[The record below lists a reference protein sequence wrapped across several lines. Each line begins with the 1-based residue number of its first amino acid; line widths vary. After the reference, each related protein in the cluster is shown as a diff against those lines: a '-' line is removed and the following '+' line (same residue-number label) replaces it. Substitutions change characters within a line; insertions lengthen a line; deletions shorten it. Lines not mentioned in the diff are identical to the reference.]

1 MKLFFA
7 LLFLFIF
14 LPVVV
19 FSASLKGDFV
29 YFFPTTWEIR
39 SIGKALWEDKGLLIS
54 ADVIVVNLLTEN
66 VTAIGE
72 VKVIKDGKEEFYD
85 VFSTRRLDFN
95 LYETQLLPYIMAK
108 EIGIDWRTKMIIF
121 KDLRLSKD
129 IILPEFSLPFGPYS
143 SSINFSVGEEIVS
156 IDTSA
161 PYISI
166 ILPYNDGIF
175 TEILTASGMEV
186 FYEKEGYYLLGA
198 RAYIDRGISVF
209 GEYTFYSPD
218 RSLKF
223 TVGYNEIPYS
233 ILSKEI
239 RNGVWKYTGEGR
251 VKWKDKPEIT
261 LSLTV
266 EQWDRMMLKGE
277 LIIYTEDGTLEFN
290 PYIGYRFDLSQDLS
304 LNIYLSKIGLD
315 NLQFTYRLQPAVNL
329 KLGYINPDKYVL
341 GIEWGYRGIELIDYN
356 GTISLIIR

>member
-1 MKLFFA
+1 MKILFF
-7 LLFLFIF
+7 LCILFIF
-14 LPVVV
+14 PSIV
-19 FSASLKGDFV
+19 FSATLKGDFV
-29 YFFPTTWEIR
+29 YFFPTTWEIKG
-39 SIGKALWEDKGLLIS
+39 IGNAIWKDKRFLIS

-66 VTAIGE
+66 VTAIGD
-72 VKVIKDGKEEFYD
+72 VKVLKDNKEELYD
-85 VFSTRRLDFN
+85 VFSTRGLDFS
-95 LYETQLLPYIMAK
+95 LYESQSLPYIMAK
-108 EIGIDWRTKMIIF
+108 EIGIDWQTKIITF
-121 KDLRLSKD
+121 KDLRLSQD
-129 IILPEFSLPFGPYS
+129 ILLPEFSLPFGPYS
-143 SSINFSVGEEIVS
+143 SGIKFSAGEEIVS
-156 IDTSA
+156 IDTSV

-186 FYEKEGYYLLGA
+186 FYEREEYYLLGV

-218 RSLKF
+218 KSLKF
-223 TVGYNEIPYS
+223 TVGYNEIPYG
-233 ILSKEI
+233 ILTKEI
-239 RNGVWKYTGEGR
+239 RNGVWKYIGEGR

-266 EQWDRMMLKGE
+266 EQWDKMMLKGE

-304 LNIYLSKIGLD
+304 LNVYLSKMGLD
-315 NLQFTYRLQPAVNL
+315 SLQFTYRLQPTVNL
-329 KLGYINPDKYVL
+329 KFGYINPNKYIFGV
-341 GIEWGYRGIELIDYN
+341 EWGYRGVELIDYN